1 MGVCIEFQDVSYAY
15 PLTKRQQQRSKR
27 VAGFVEEYE
36 KEGLGGHVII
46 KAADDALDD
55 QLPSIDSEYRM
66 GYNLTKG
73 NSGGA
78 EESDRVCGTERHDGL
93 WHHGCPPGRKI

>member
-1 MGVCIEFQDVSYAY
+1 M
-15 PLTKRQQQRSKR
+15 
-27 VAGFVEEYE
+27 EEYE

-66 GYNLTKG
+66 GYNLTKEILAG
-73 NSGGA
+73 PRKVTAFAGLNDMMAFGIMDA
-78 EESDRVCGTERHDGL
+78 LQEENIRFPAMCLYLAVTTSYFPACHI
-93 WHHGCPPGRKI
+93 CPSPP